1 MKMNFEAKEYKG
13 QHWRSNIRYT
23 QRILLGASFSY
34 CQKEWFRAGD
44 IKKKLREENNPFQAT
59 YLQVCVWMKKG
70 SGVSLDMF
78 DRTELGLKRMI
89 KYGIIETKKE
99 GDKRF
104 YRVTDRGHKLLADWY
119 WQADHLVDRDEGVRL
134 VSNTLREVS

>member
-1 MKMNFEAKEYKG
+1 MKMNLEVQEYKG
-13 QHWRSNIRYT
+13 QHWRSNIKYV

-44 IKKKLREENNPFQAT
+44 IKKKLREENNPFQAR
-59 YLQVCVWMKKG
+59 YLRICEVKKG
-70 SGVSLDMF
+70 CGYPLNSF

-99 GDKRF
+99 GSKRF
-104 YRVTDRGHKLLADWY
+104 YRVTDKGHKLLADWY
-119 WQADHLVDRDEGVRL
+119 WQADKLVDPDDGVRL
-134 VSNTLREVS
+134 VSNTLRKVS